1 MLRRRGGVSRQAL
14 VVLGALGEENCLVFF
29 RALAAVVGVII
40 IIILSSKTNRRR
52 GFELARRRTL
62 LVAVL
67 ARALDRDVLVDEVR
81 DVVGAGASGLLADA
95 AVVDGD
101 AALARLGDGE
111 NGELRD
117 LELRDHVLTDVLAV
131 DFPVDFVDEKPFEEE
146 IERGDERVVLK
157 VQSIGSLDV
166 ELVALV
172 VRPVDARLD
181 LTDAL
186 DVLLH
191 WQKPQ
196 LS

>member
-1 MLRRRGGVSRQAL
+1 
-14 VVLGALGEENCLVFF
+14 
-29 RALAAVVGVII
+29 
-40 IIILSSKTNRRR
+40 
-52 GFELARRRTL
+52 
-62 LVAVL
+62 
-67 ARALDRDVLVDEVR
+67 
-81 DVVGAGASGLLADA
+81 
-95 AVVDGD
+95 
-101 AALARLGDGE
+101 
-111 NGELRD
+111 